1 MAITW
6 EEIEEGATLPRLE
19 KRPGVTQ
26 LVKYAA
32 GSGDFNPLHHDYRFP
47 QAKQLGSII
56 VHGRFKYAALGELV
70 SNWLGH
76 RGRIR
81 KISCQFRGMDFPDQ
95 PVVCAGKV
103 KRKWEENGERLA
115 ELTIWTENAEGK
127 QTTPGQAIVVFPH

>member
-6 EEIEEGATLPRLE
+6 DEIQEGTALPRLE

-26 LVKYAA
+26 LV
-32 GSGDFNPLHHDYRFP
+32 
-47 QAKQLGSII
+47 
-56 VHGRFKYAALGELV
+56 KYAALGELV

-95 PVVCAGKV
+95 PIVCTGKV
-103 KRKWEENGERLA
+103 ARKWEENGERLA
-115 ELTIWTENAEGK
+115 QLTVWTENGEGK
-127 QTTPGQAIVVFPH
+127 QTTPGEAVVVFTR